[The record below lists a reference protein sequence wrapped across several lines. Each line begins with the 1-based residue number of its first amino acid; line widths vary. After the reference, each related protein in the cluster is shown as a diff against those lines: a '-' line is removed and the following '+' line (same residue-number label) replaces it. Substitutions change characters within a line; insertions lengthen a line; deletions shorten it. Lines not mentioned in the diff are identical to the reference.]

1 MAQTARYGAVQ
12 DVCSC
17 LQDKWVDL
25 LRKTNARCHHLCICV
40 VLQAAVWPVSVSLLL
55 LRENVTL
62 FPLSRRLCLR
72 QRWFV
77 CPSGLSIN
85 CCNDFLRIWWRDV
98 ASATRSPC
106 ACLSTGLRKKNLAA
120 PQWNYWRRLTV
131 RAARA
136 PPGIQNNTDKS
147 SDVLAEPQWLSTEES
162 RPPRQWETLLY
173 WIYWVH
179 SVQNIQLTWQLTD
192 VNEWRTRK
200 IICFSTFYS
209 EWSFYME
216 IT

>member
-77 CPSGLSIN
+77 CPSGLCIN
-85 CCNDFLRIWWRDV
+85 CCNDFCRIWWRDV

-106 ACLSTGLRKKNLAA
+106 ACLSTGLRKKKTSCTPVKL
-120 PQWNYWRRLTV
+120 LTQ
-131 RAARA
+131 AYC
-136 PPGIQNNTDKS
+136 KS
-147 SDVLAEPQWLSTEES
+147 CQGTF
-162 RPPRQWETLLY
+162 R
-173 WIYWVH
+173 H
-179 SVQNIQLTWQLTD
+179 SKQHWQ
-192 VNEWRTRK
+192 
-200 IICFSTFYS
+200 I
-209 EWSFYME
+209 
-216 IT
+216 